1 MKNQLYSPE
10 FSAYL
15 LNNWIGLASSWTSLH
30 LNNQLKYGTGE
41 GYLEWSK
48 KIGKRLNVKNPPKIQ
63 GLLEVHQRLTK
74 NAVLSSK
81 RRRTDI
87 FIQELKSRKILSHR
101 YHKVVKSYH
110 QPKNWLFQEKFQKRR
125 RKRRT
130 YQTKFNVNKLQNINK
145 NEVAPSSPT
154 STTET
159 DQTSDTHQD
168 EIYLNK

>member
-41 GYLEWSK
+41 GYLELSK
-48 KIGKRLNVKNPPKIQ
+48 KIGKRLNVKNTPKIQ

-110 QPKNWLFQEKFQKRR
+110 QPKNWLFQEKF
-125 RKRRT
+125 
-130 YQTKFNVNKLQNINK
+130 
-145 NEVAPSSPT
+145 
-154 STTET
+154 
-159 DQTSDTHQD
+159 
-168 EIYLNK
+168 